1 MMGLNMVE
9 NHPVNG
15 QRMISEWGMIFPQ
28 NHWVGHQEGHRK
40 RWKDLGNVIF
50 NSKKKLGLFVNLYS
64 FLISPNLLKCFFC
77 PQKCPLIISNK
88 DVQGE
93 RSKDLVWS
101 WIHGGK
107 NPILSLGRSW
117 HPWHPWLLRDGA
129 PYRGPT
135 ASQGFCP
142 RSSTLQFL
150 GWMVGVEKQFWE
162 VFRCFSKK
170 KKMSNQ

>member
-1 MMGLNMVE
+1 MGK
-9 NHPVNG
+9 G
-15 QRMISEWGMIFPQ
+15 WREWGMIISTKITGWAPGRPQ
-28 NHWVGHQEGHRK
+28 KKVERSTGKWFSTPKKTRSFCQP
-40 RWKDLGNVIF
+40 IF
-50 NSKKKLGLFVNLYS
+50 
-64 FLISPNLLKCFFC
+64 ISHKPKPFKVFFC

-93 RSKDLVWS
+93 ISKDLVWS

-135 ASQGFCP
+135 ASQDFCP

-162 VFRCFSKK
+162 VFCCFSKK
-170 KKMSNQ
+170 KENVKLITERISKL

>member
-1 MMGLNMVE
+1 MRFATKSLG
-9 NHPVNG
+9 
-15 QRMISEWGMIFPQ
+15 
-28 NHWVGHQEGHRK
+28 GHQEGHRK
-40 RWKDLGNVIF
+40 RWKDLGTVIF
-50 NSKKKLGLFVNLYS
+50 NSKKKTRPFCQPT
-64 FLISPNLLKCFFC
+64 FISHKPKPFKVFFC
-77 PQKCPLIISNK
+77 PQKCSLIISNK

-93 RSKDLVWS
+93 ISKDLVWS

-142 RSSTLQFL
+142 RSSALQFL
-150 GWMVGVEKQFWE
+150 GWRVGVEKQFWE
-162 VFRCFSKK
+162 VFCCFSKK
-170 KKMSNQ
+170 RTCLINHWKYE